1 MLYNYLLIFF
11 VLNTINAIKIG
22 KYNFENRKIVKYIG
36 KKFIKYS
43 IKLSILELYREK
55 RYKK

>member
-1 MLYNYLLIFF
+1 MLYNYLLILL
-11 VLNTINAIKIG
+11 VLNGVYSIRIG
-22 KYNFENRKIVKYIG
+22 KYNFENRKIIKFVG

-43 IKLSILELYREK
+43 IKLSILEIYREK

>member
-1 MLYNYLLIFF
+1 MLTNYLLILFIF
-11 VLNTINAIKIG
+11 NIVNCVKIG
-22 KYNFENRKIVKYIG
+22 KYNFENRKIIKFIG

-43 IKLSILELYREK
+43 IKLSILEIYREK